1 MCMCIYVCVCVC
13 AYVCIYTYMCIYV
26 CERMCVYMKEIHQN
40 INSGYFWMVTFSKLS
55 IIRKLLL

>member
-1 MCMCIYVCVCVC
+1 MCIY
-13 AYVCIYTYMCIYV
+13 M

-55 IIRKLLL
+55 MIRKLLLLTKQKKAPDIIFKG